1 MIQPPKQD
9 LLAGLRKWT
18 LERDD
23 ESDPGGRVYR
33 DPDGNIYHSITRV
46 LGATA
51 PPEQKARLEKWL
63 ERPGSTQERDSAAK
77 RGTFAHDNAEYV
89 LKTGRKLAIHAAN
102 KRGLWK
108 PGSDGLER
116 APSALTRWALEKAI
130 QGSPKVNWSA
140 AGYARGLRSFILE
153 RVTAIHAC
161 EFSVYHPEM
170 STAGTCDALLD
181 IDGKLTI
188 CDWKTSARERSEEM
202 LLNYKDQLGAYSYSL
217 RWMTSIQPEA
227 GAIVVARRSGAPQ
240 VRILTAEELA
250 EAEQRFAQR
259 AADYWLG
266 LERCSG

>member
-1 MIQPPKQD
+1 VIQPPKQD

-23 ESDPGGRVYR
+23 ESDPGGRIYR

-51 PPEQKARLEKWL
+51 PPEQKERLTKWL

-77 RGTFAHDNAEYV
+77 RGTFAHDNAEYC
-89 LKTGRKLAIHAAN
+89 LKTARKLAIHAAN

-202 LLNYKDQLGAYSYSL
+202 LLNYKDQLGAYSHSL

-240 VRILTAEELA
+240 VRMLTAEELA
-250 EAEQRFAQR
+250 EAEARFARR

-266 LERCSG
+266 LER